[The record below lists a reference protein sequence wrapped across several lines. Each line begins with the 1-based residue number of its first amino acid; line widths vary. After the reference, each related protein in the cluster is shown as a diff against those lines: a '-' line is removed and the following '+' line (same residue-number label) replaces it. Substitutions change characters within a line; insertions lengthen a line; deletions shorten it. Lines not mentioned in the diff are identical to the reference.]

1 MGFATVQLTY
11 YLIALVLMLWMMW
24 RYRQSLFLLLLLL
37 LAFNGPLSYFL
48 PSGPQIMRVVTTILA
63 TYLLLQYN
71 VFKHW
76 EQLKELVIVF
86 VFLSIYFFYVSLTKS
101 K

>member
-37 LAFNGPLSYFL
+37 LAFNGPLSYFYHQVL
-48 PSGPQIMRVVTTILA
+48 R
-63 TYLLLQYN
+63 
-71 VFKHW
+71 
-76 EQLKELVIVF
+76 
-86 VFLSIYFFYVSLTKS
+86 
-101 K
+101 